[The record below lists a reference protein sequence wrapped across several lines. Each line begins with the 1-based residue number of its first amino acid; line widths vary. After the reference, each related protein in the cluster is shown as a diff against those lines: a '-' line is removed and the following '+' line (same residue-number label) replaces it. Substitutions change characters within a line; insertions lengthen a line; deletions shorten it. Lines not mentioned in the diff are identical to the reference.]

1 MFYIKNTMRT
11 FILLI
16 VSLVA
21 CISLH
26 AQGRQGGG
34 QRITAEEMAQRQTE
48 WMTTEL
54 KLTAEQK
61 NPVDSINLLFA
72 RAQQILFQSADGDR
86 EKIREAMTALNQEKE
101 KALAAVLTNEQLEEY
116 KKKSAEMMNSRRRR

>member
-1 MFYIKNTMRT
+1 MRT
-11 FILLI
+11 FVLFI
-16 VSLVA
+16 VSLFVA
-21 CISLH
+21 CVSLH

-34 QRITAEEMAQRQTE
+34 QRLTAEEMAQRQTE

-86 EKIREAMTALNQEKE
+86 EKIREATTALNQEKE
-101 KALAAVLTNEQLEEY
+101 KALAAVLTDGQMEEY